1 MIQKGFNTRN
11 SVLTK
16 LFLSDDRFN
25 VHKFP
30 SIFWFYH
37 PSAVSA
43 TDIRKAVLLTA
54 SVIVAITT
62 ASHLW
67 GWLPGSRT
75 RSLVL
80 QILVI
85 FRIASRPTQ
94 LQKRTFISSLNSE
107 FHILYLTEILYCK
120 GVSQMQFLAF
130 QLTSPFK
137 PLPQA
142 EHKAPYTDFK
152 ILGGKKIKKNISKF
166 N

>member
-1 MIQKGFNTRN
+1 MIQKGFSTRN

-25 VHKFP
+25 VHKSP

-43 TDIRKAVLLTA
+43 ADIRKAVLLTA

-80 QILVI
+80 QILMI

-94 LQKRTFISSLNSE
+94 LQKRTSISSLNSK
-107 FHILYLTEILYCK
+107 FHILYLNWNPLLQGSFTNAVFSFPTIASGDRVKWSLNKSIQASATSRTQSSIHCLILK
-120 GVSQMQFLAF
+120 S
-130 QLTSPFK
+130 
-137 PLPQA
+137 
-142 EHKAPYTDFK
+142 
-152 ILGGKKIKKNISKF
+152 
-166 N
+166 